1 MATID
6 IDIDKIRAD
15 FPILSEKIYGKPLI
29 YLDNAAT
36 TQKPQRVLDKIVEI
50 YATQNA
56 NIHRGVHY
64 LSQKA
69 TLAHEE
75 ARKTI
80 ARFIGAADP
89 NDIVFTRGTTESI
102 NLLATVFTER
112 FCTQGDE
119 IIITQM
125 EHHANIVP
133 WQMAAQRHQLQLRIA
148 PIDEKGELQLDAL
161 EKLFSK
167 KTKLLAVAHV
177 SNVLGTINP
186 IAEIVAMAHAH
197 GVPVLVDGAQAV
209 AHLPVDV
216 AALDADFYAFSG
228 HKIYG
233 PTGIGVLYG
242 KTALLDALP
251 PYQGGGEMIQ
261 NVTFEKTTYNTLPY
275 KFEAGTP
282 DFVGSVALAEAL
294 NYIDS
299 IGKERI
305 FEHEEALLHYAEQ
318 RLREIPQ
325 MRIFGTSNQKS
336 GVISFLVGSVHP
348 YDLGMLLDK
357 TGVAVRTGHHCAQ
370 PLIDLLGIPGT
381 VRASLAMYN
390 TTHEIDQFVEQL
402 QRCLK
407 ILC

>member
-6 IDIDKIRAD
+6 IDKMRAD
-15 FPILSEKIYGKPLI
+15 FPILSEKIYGKPLV

-36 TQKPQRVLDKIVEI
+36 TQKPRRVLDKIVET

-56 NIHRGVHY
+56 NIHRGVHF

-69 TLAHEE
+69 TLAHEA
-75 ARKTI
+75 ARQTV
-80 ARFIGAADP
+80 ADFIGARDASE
-89 NDIVFTRGTTESI
+89 IIFTRGTTESI

-133 WQMAAQRHQLQLRIA
+133 WQMAAERHGLRLRVA
-148 PIDEKGELQLDAL
+148 PIDERGRLRLDEL
-161 EKLFSK
+161 EKLFSA
-167 KTKLLAVAHV
+167 KTKLLSVAHV
-177 SNVLGTINP
+177 SNVLGTVNP
-186 IAEIVAMAHAH
+186 IGEIVKAAHAH

-242 KTALLDALP
+242 KAALLDELP
-251 PYQGGGEMIQ
+251 PYQGGGEMIR
-261 NVTFEKTTYNTLPY
+261 NVTFEKTTYNELPY

-294 NYIDS
+294 KYVDE
-299 IGKERI
+299 IGKNDI
-305 FEHEEALLHYAEQ
+305 FEHEDRLLRYAEQ

-325 MRIFGTSNQKS
+325 MRIFGTSERKS
-336 GVISFLVGSVHP
+336 GVISFLVGDVHP

-381 VRASLAMYN
+381 VRASFALYN
-390 TTHEIDQFVEQL
+390 TETEIDRFVEQL
-402 QRCLK
+402 QRCLE
-407 ILC
+407 ILQ

>member
-1 MATID
+1 MFD
-6 IDIDKIRAD
+6 IEKIRSD
-15 FPILSEKIYGKPLI
+15 FPILKEKIYGQPLI

-36 TQKPQRVLDKIVEI
+36 TQKPQCVIDKISNV
-50 YATQNA
+50 YTTQNA

-64 LSQKA
+64 LSMQA

-80 ARFIGAADP
+80 AKFIGAHDASE
-89 NDIVFTRGTTESI
+89 IIFTRGTTESI

-112 FCTQGDE
+112 FCKTGDE

-125 EHHANIVP
+125 EHHSNIVP
-133 WQMAAQRHQLQLRIA
+133 WQIAAQRHGLRLRIV

-161 EKLFSK
+161 ENLFSE
-167 KTKLLAVAHV
+167 KTKMLSVAHV

-186 IAEIVAMAHAH
+186 VKKIVTMAHAH
-197 GVPVLVDGAQAV
+197 GVKVLIDGAQAV

-216 AALDADFYAFSG
+216 TDLDADFYAFSG

-242 KTALLDALP
+242 KAELLDQLP
-251 PYQGGGEMIQ
+251 PYQGGGEMID
-261 NVTFEKTTYNTLPY
+261 NVTFEKTTYNVLPY

-282 DFVGSVALAEAL
+282 NYVGAIALAEAL
-294 NYIDS
+294 NYIDQ
-299 IGKERI
+299 IGKNDI
-305 FEHEEALLHYAEQ
+305 FEYEENLLRYAEQ
-318 RLREIPQ
+318 RLRDIPQ
-325 MRIFGTSNQKS
+325 MRIFGESEQKS
-336 GVISFLVGSVHP
+336 GVISFLVGKVHP
-348 YDLGMLLDK
+348 LDLGTLLDK

-370 PLIDLLGIPGT
+370 PLIDSLGIPGT

-390 TTHEIDQFVEQL
+390 TTHEIDQFVEHL

-407 ILC
+407 ILY

>member
-1 MATID
+1 MLD
-6 IDIDKIRAD
+6 VEKIRAD
-15 FPILSEKIYGKPLI
+15 FPILKREVYKHPLV

-36 TQKPQRVLDKIVEI
+36 TQKPQCVLDKITEM
-50 YATQNA
+50 YATKNA
-56 NIHRGVHY
+56 NIHRGVHF

-69 TLAHEE
+69 TDAHEN

-80 ARFIGAADP
+80 ADFIGAKSATE
-89 NDIVFTRGTTESI
+89 IIFTRGTTESI

-112 FCTQGDE
+112 FCDEDDE

-133 WQMAAQRHQLQLRIA
+133 WQMAAERHHLKLHVA
-148 PIDEKGELQLDAL
+148 PIDTNGDLQLDAL
-161 EKLFSK
+161 EKLFTP
-167 KTKLLAVAHV
+167 KTKLLTLAHV

-186 IAEIVAMAHAH
+186 IKKIIAMAHAH
-197 GVPVLVDGAQAV
+197 GVKVLVDGAQAV
-209 AHLPVDV
+209 AHMPVDV
-216 AALDADFYAFSG
+216 TDLDADFYAFSG

-242 KTALLDALP
+242 KSELLNELP

-261 NVTFEKTTYNTLPY
+261 NVTFEKTTYNELPY

-294 NYIDS
+294 NFMKR
-299 IGKERI
+299 IGLQEI
-305 FEHEEALLHYAEQ
+305 FEYEDELLHYAEK

-325 MRIFGTSNQKS
+325 MRIFGTAKEKS
-336 GVISFLVGSVHP
+336 GVISFLVGDVHP

-357 TGVAVRTGHHCAQ
+357 TGIAVRTGHHCAQ
-370 PLIDLLGIPGT
+370 PLIDLLGISGT
-381 VRASLAMYN
+381 VRASFAFYN
-390 TTHEIDQFVEQL
+390 TKAEIDYLVAS
-402 QRCLK
+402 LK
-407 ILC
+407 RVLNILR